1 MEEGSDVREHV
12 GRFFDAV
19 DKLKD
24 MEVDVNKDVLAIAL
38 LYSLPPS
45 FDNFRVAIE
54 SRDDLPEPEDKD
66 RRGTRRSQKR
76 ASVKCHVYQKET
88 TKEESES

>member
-1 MEEGSDVREHV
+1 MLHRMEEGSDVREHI

-24 MEVDVNKDVLAIAL
+24 MEIDVNKDVLAIAL

-45 FDNFRVAIE
+45 FDNF
-54 SRDDLPEPEDKD
+54 
-66 RRGTRRSQKR
+66 
-76 ASVKCHVYQKET
+76 
-88 TKEESES
+88 